1 MCKYLTNEII
11 KFQNENIPIIEYTTR
26 VKNLRQK
33 INNYINA
40 ERLYIGK
47 LLYSRII
54 SQEEYQQLLVIVEYN
69 RVKYHHLVN
78 QR

>member
-11 KFQNENIPIIEYTTR
+11 KFQNENIPIIEYATR

-47 LLYSRII
+47 LLYSRTIG
-54 SQEEYQQLLVIVEYN
+54 QEEYQQLLVIVEYD
-69 RVKYHHLVN
+69 RVKYHNLVN

>member
-1 MCKYLTNEII
+1 MCKYLANEII
-11 KFQNENIPIIEYTTR
+11 KFQSENIPIVEYSIR
-26 VKNLRQK
+26 VKRLRHK
-33 INNYINA
+33 INHYINT

-54 SQEEYQQLLVIVEYN
+54 SKEEYQQLLVIVEYN

>member
-47 LLYSRII
+47 LLYSRTIG
-54 SQEEYQQLLVIVEYN
+54 QEEYQQLLVIVEYN

>member
-26 VKNLRQK
+26 VKDLRQK